1 MVEQYGDQ
9 GYGWAYD
16 IPVITE
22 EHKEGFKKLVESI
35 STITATDMA
44 VLSIIK
50 EEAAAYFNLGVNK
63 LRELTGDDHCPFVL
77 WNGSKRLIKR
87 KALEEFLNT
96 QYSI

>member
-1 MVEQYGDQ
+1 MKHEVPIADK
-9 GYGWAYD
+9 ALL
-16 IPVITE
+16 T
-22 EHKEGFKKLVESI
+22 L
-35 STITATDMA
+35 
-44 VLSIIK
+44 

-96 QYSI
+96 QFSI